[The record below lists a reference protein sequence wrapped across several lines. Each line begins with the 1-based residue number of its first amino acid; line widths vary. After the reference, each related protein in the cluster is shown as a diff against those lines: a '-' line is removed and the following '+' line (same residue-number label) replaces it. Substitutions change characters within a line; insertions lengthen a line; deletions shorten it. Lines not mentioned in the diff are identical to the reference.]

1 MNNNYNS
8 LSTYLNNNIDKQI
21 TNEGFLDSLLG
32 KQKSNNNDS
41 NNSTGLFGIFAWAKS
56 MITPPKK
63 ENKILAAYKEA
74 ALNAKKQEKE
84 QLQKE
89 LEADIDNEVAAIKAQ
104 SAHELRQSQLAHNQR
119 MDAKKAIKRKLED
132 AETAAKG
139 ENLLMSA
146 NESAAYIQLLKDTVK
161 EHTSDSD
168 EAEMRDLILQI
179 TINPDTGEAYSYEEI
194 EKKKKDDPDFAA
206 LCNKYDKLATKH
218 GEKLISACKDEK
230 TFNKL
235 VANVSEIAYNRK
247 YNSEDLEK
255 AEQELELY
263 DASCNTVKAVNDAVN
278 KHNEKVKAAQ
288 AKVDEWKKSKLKGS
302 NGELGP
308 DEFKSNLQE
317 LIQNAK
323 DCKDENTG
331 KYDMTKLKAYLE
343 KKGISAEDIDKIFP
357 NSSDSAFELTDTNL
371 GNKLDAVENDEF
383 KSISENTNNNI
394 KSKLEA
400 AQEEKETVGEELTM
414 PVKVDDLAHL
424 ELGENVTDITQGYK
438 DIINDEESK
447 KALEEGY
454 FDKSKE
460 PGKGFSK
467 NLQKKFDEETEK
479 KAAIDAEKEANKA
492 AVAAAKSRNEER
504 GKTDVPANIRD
515 KAEKASVGLE
525 AGEVYGTGENAGK
538 IGIIVDGKF
547 IKKPIN
553 GSKKEKDE
561 YSKQRNQVALEMD
574 VNTADYEHNIES
586 IKGPETT
593 GEKKGQYAIVTI
605 GANGEKKTDY
615 ISEKEAIQK
624 LAERKAK
631 NKVKEQTIRKKQLV
645 AEAIK
650 KIVKSDGT
658 IDEKELAKLRD
669 SKKEEDQETYANL
682 MAALNSKKGLDE
694 ILKGIDLQGKN
705 NTADTIAELVKDKNK
720 LKKDIQ
726 KSLHKKEDS
735 DYHNKGEGDEWD
747 DVDDTDADND
757 DNEYKDDE
765 GNKLVNPAKIWK
777 QKKKKNGDGM
787 TKNFY
792 NSDGDS
798 ISEEEYNEKKDR
810 YKKAKEKAQQQSGTG
825 TTTTTTRDDSNRYF
839 KLKNHLQKIFS

>member
-1 MNNNYNS
+1 M
-8 LSTYLNNNIDKQI
+8 L
-21 TNEGFLDSLLG
+21 
-32 KQKSNNNDS
+32 
-41 NNSTGLFGIFAWAKS
+41 
-56 MITPPKK
+56 KK
-63 ENKILAAYKEA
+63 KK
-74 ALNAKKQEKE
+74 KKQ
-84 QLQKE
+84 LQAE
-89 LEADIDNEVAAIKAQ
+89 LDADIENEVAAIKAQ

-146 NESAAYIQLLKDTVK
+146 DESAAYVQLLKDTVK

-194 EKKKKDDPDFAA
+194 EQKKIDDTNFAA
-206 LCNKYDKLATKH
+206 LCDKYDELATKH

-247 YNSEDLEK
+247 YNPKDLEK

-288 AKVDEWKKSKLKGS
+288 AKVDEWQDSKLKGS
-302 NGELGP
+302 GSNNALGP
-308 DEFKSNLQE
+308 DEFKSE
-317 LIQNAK
+317 LKALIEKASDEVEGLK
-323 DCKDENTG
+323 DNNN

-357 NSSDSAFELTDTNL
+357 NSSDSAFELTPE
-371 GNKLDAVENDEF
+371 KLENVLNNNDIDF
-383 KSISENTNNNI
+383 ASISENTNANI
-394 KSKLEA
+394 NSKLEA
-400 AQEEKETVGEELTM
+400 AQEEKTNAGEELTM

-460 PGKGFSK
+460 SGKKFAK
-467 NLQKKFDEETEK
+467 DLQKKFDEETEK

-492 AVAAAKSRNEER
+492 AAKAAAARNEER

-515 KAEKASVGLE
+515 KAEEASVGLE

-538 IGIIVDGKF
+538 IGIIVDGEF
-547 IKKPIN
+547 IKKPTD

-561 YSKQRNQVALEMD
+561 YIKQRNQVALEMD

-586 IKGPETT
+586 IKGPETA

-650 KIVKSDGT
+650 KIVNSDGT
-658 IDEKELAKLRD
+658 LNEKELAKLRD

-726 KSLHKKEDS
+726 KELHKKEDS

-747 DVDDTDADND
+747 DVDDTDADDD
-757 DNEYKDDE
+757 DNEYEDDE

-777 QKKKKNGDGM
+777 RKKKKNSDGM

-810 YKKAKEKAQQQSGTG
+810 YKKAKEKAQQQNE
-825 TTTTTTRDDSNRYF
+825 NRYF
-839 KLKNHLQKIFS
+839 KLKNHLQQIFS